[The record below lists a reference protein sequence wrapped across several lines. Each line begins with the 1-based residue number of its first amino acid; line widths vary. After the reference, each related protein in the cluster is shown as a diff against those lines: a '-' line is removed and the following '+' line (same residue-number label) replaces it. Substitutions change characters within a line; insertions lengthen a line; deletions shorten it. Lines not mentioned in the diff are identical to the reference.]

1 MPLIVQGTEYVML
14 PKGLTGERPV
24 TPLPGMV
31 RINTTTKKFEV
42 YINSQWNEFGSI
54 V

>member
-24 TPLPGMV
+24 TPLPGMI

-42 YINSQWNEFGSI
+42 YITQWNEFGSI